1 MAKQTELAQLLKSHR
16 AAVYGHIDAA
26 NAGATLEAGKV
37 AAAFAEVNTSEKR
50 IFSLF
55 DKMQS
60 EIDAAKR
67 ETEALRSQRDFIQCE
82 VNKLRTVRLKPSVPS
97 VPGKPVNIPFDMERA
112 RAGEAIQVL
121 FDNVWR
127 DVKYVGVGEHGH
139 IVECTGTWAT
149 SKLSYWRVGTMR
161 MKPKETEQL
170 QMFATVYQHGDG
182 PGRSLWGDLRIKADA
197 EARIVPPGRSI
208 IAHNVPV
215 TITVAK

>member
-26 NAGATLEAGKV
+26 NVGATLEAGNV

-55 DKMQS
+55 DKIQG

-82 VNKLRTVRLKPSVPS
+82 VNKLRTVRLKPCVSVAPAS
-97 VPGKPVNIPFDMERA
+97 IPFDEARA

-121 FDNVWR
+121 FDKVWR

-149 SKLSYWRVGTMR
+149 SKLSYWCVDTMR

>member
-16 AAVYGHIDAA
+16 AAVYGHLGVQSRTT
-26 NAGATLEAGKV
+26 AGAPLM
-37 AAAFAEVNTSEKR
+37 AAAAEVEKSEKR

-82 VNKLRTVRLKPSVPS
+82 VNKLRTVRLKPSVPCA
-97 VPGKPVNIPFDMERA
+97 PVTPASIPFDEARA

-121 FDNVWR
+121 FNKVWR

-149 SKLSYWRVGTMR
+149 SKLSYWRVDTMR

-170 QMFATVYQHGDG
+170 QMFATVYQHGEG